1 MKNTVEACLR
11 EIQYSN
17 KRLSTTEKNVDVSRY
32 LSNQKLIWMQEL
44 NAIVQDDKRVIDA
57 TSERTDEMDQ
67 RLVRIE
73 AHINERVI

>member
-1 MKNTVEACLR
+1 
-11 EIQYSN
+11 
-17 KRLSTTEKNVDVSRY
+17 
-32 LSNQKLIWMQEL
+32 MQEL